1 MYYEDLGIYFHDNS
15 YYSVENPVV
24 RDELWQYRRCDN
36 YEDEYDGEELRRFI
50 RIEFDVS
57 ELTADEKADLEYELT
72 TSFPSG
78 DLITYLDENHN
89 DNGDREISGSANSA
103 VYYEV
108 LDILKAYGIT
118 DISDFT
124 EYA

>member
-15 YYSVENPVV
+15 YYSVENP
-24 RDELWQYRRCDN
+24 
-36 YEDEYDGEELRRFI
+36 EDEYDGEELRRFI

-78 DLITYLDENHN
+78 DLITCLDENHN